1 MVKKLILAVISLFVA
16 VPLLVMAI
24 AATRPAT
31 YLVARSIAVSAPP
44 DAVYA
49 EIVDFR
55 RWERWSPWA
64 RLDPNQKTTLA
75 GEGLGAVY
83 TWSGDD
89 KVGAGRMT
97 IVEAVPGSKVGIKLE
112 FLRPWEST
120 NETSFL
126 VARDGGGSR
135 LTWLMKG
142 THGFVGRAMS
152 IFMDMDKMIGPDF
165 EKGLAALKSDVEQ
178 AASQGPAR

>member
-1 MVKKLILAVISLFVA
+1 MLKKILLAAILAFLA
-16 VPLLVMAI
+16 VPLLVVVV

-31 YLVARSIAVSAPP
+31 YLVQRSITVAAPP
-44 DAVYA
+44 EAVYA
-49 EIVDFR
+49 TIVDFR

-64 RLDPNQKTTLA
+64 RLDPGQKTTVV
-75 GEGLGAVY
+75 GEGIGSIY
-83 TWSGDD
+83 TWSGND

-112 FLRPWEST
+112 FQRPFEST
-120 NETSFL
+120 SETSFL
-126 VARDGGGSR
+126 VVPDGAGSR

-142 THGFVGRAMS
+142 TNGYVARALS

-165 EKGLAALKSDVEQ
+165 EKGLATLKVEVER
-178 AASQGPAR
+178 PRP